1 MSALRRALGWLSRTP
16 LHPQWL
22 LGRRRTPPAVAGATG
37 VVLDIG
43 AGDRW
48 LERVVSS
55 SATYVA
61 LDYPATGLALYR
73 ARPDVLGDA
82 AKLPIRD
89 ASVDLVACLEVIEHV
104 RDPEALLAEVARV
117 LRPGGRA
124 CLSMPFLYPVH
135 DAPHDYQRW
144 TRHGWDRSVAAA
156 GLEVVAL
163 GPTGTAIESAG
174 LLACL
179 ALAGPLQGRPA
190 WQGLL
195 AAPVV
200 LAMVVL
206 VNLLAWGLA
215 RIWPGWSA
223 MSPGIAVELRKPE
236 E

>member
-1 MSALRRALGWLSRTP
+1 MSALRCALGRLSRTP
-16 LHPQWL
+16 MHPQWL
-22 LGRRRTPPAVAGATG
+22 LGRRRAPAAVVGATG

-48 LERVVSS
+48 LEREVSS

-61 LDYPATGLALYR
+61 LDYPTTALALYR

-82 AKLPIRD
+82 ARLPIRG
-89 ASVDLVACLEVIEHV
+89 ACVDLVACLEVIEHV

-124 CLSMPFLYPVH
+124 CLSMPCLYPVH

-144 TRHGWDRSVAAA
+144 TRHGWERSAAAA
-156 GLEVVAL
+156 GLEVATL
-163 GPTGTAIESAG
+163 RPTGSAIESAG

-200 LAMVVL
+200 LVAVVL
-206 VNLLAWGLA
+206 VNLAAWSLA
-215 RIWPGWSA
+215 RLWPAWPA
-223 MSPGIAVELRKPE
+223 MSPGTDVELRKP
-236 E
+236 